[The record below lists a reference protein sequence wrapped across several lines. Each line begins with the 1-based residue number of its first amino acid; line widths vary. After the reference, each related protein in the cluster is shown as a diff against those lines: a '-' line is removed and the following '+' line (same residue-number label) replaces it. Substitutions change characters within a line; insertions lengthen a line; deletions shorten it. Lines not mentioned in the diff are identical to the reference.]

1 MEELLL
7 NPNVAYL
14 LLVSG
19 FMLAILAL
27 LSPGTGLL
35 EVGSLFVLVLAGWGV
50 YNSEI
55 NLWALGLLLLGVFPF
70 LLAVRKS
77 GQMWLLAISVLALV
91 VGSAFLFRG
100 EGWQPAVHPVL
111 AGMVSILSAGF
122 IWVMARKTLEA
133 EFSQPTHDLGL
144 LISQTGEAKSH
155 IHLEGTVQVAGE
167 LWTARSAQ
175 TIQSGAMIRVIDR
188 EGLILVV
195 EPLETPSEPRL
206 PSAEGPANSSR
217 TTPSPS

>member
-1 MEELLL
+1 MVKVPGQRMEVPAAMEELLL

-35 EVGSLFVLVLAGWGV
+35 EVGSLFVLVLAGWGI

-100 EGWQPAVHPVL
+100 EGLQP
-111 AGMVSILSAGF
+111 
-122 IWVMARKTLEA
+122 
-133 EFSQPTHDLGL
+133 
-144 LISQTGEAKSH
+144 
-155 IHLEGTVQVAGE
+155 
-167 LWTARSAQ
+167 
-175 TIQSGAMIRVIDR
+175 
-188 EGLILVV
+188 VV
-195 EPLETPSEPRL
+195 
-206 PSAEGPANSSR
+206 
-217 TTPSPS
+217 

>member
-35 EVGSLFVLVLAGWGV
+35 EVGSLFVLVLAGWGI

-155 IHLEGTVQVAGE
+155 IHLEGTVQVAG
-167 LWTARSAQ
+167 
-175 TIQSGAMIRVIDR
+175 
-188 EGLILVV
+188 
-195 EPLETPSEPRL
+195 
-206 PSAEGPANSSR
+206 
-217 TTPSPS
+217 